1 VAAQAGTGG
10 EDREGIL
17 HISQSGVPRSRLF
30 ESEEIG
36 RKSMKEKAIVTAAI
50 TGGIHTPTMSDYLPI
65 TPKQISDEAVRAYE
79 AGAAVCHIHA
89 RNPETGM
96 PSPDLNL
103 MKEIITGI
111 KSRCNIV
118 VCITTG
124 GGLGMTTEQR
134 VAPVTLYG
142 PELASFNAGSI
153 NFALFPAI
161 QRFKEWKFE
170 WEKQYL
176 GMTEDFI
183 YANTFKSMKEYCGKF
198 NERGTKPEFEIFDAG
213 MVNNVAFM
221 IQAGYVKKPVYIQF
235 VMGVLGGI
243 TPSPEN
249 LLFLVDYAKKLIGD
263 FEFSVCVA
271 GRAQFPICTQSL
283 LIGGNARVGLED
295 NLYLEKGQVAKS
307 NAEQVAKMVRIAR
320 ELGIDPATP
329 DEARSILGLK
339 GIDKVNF

>member
-1 VAAQAGTGG
+1 
-10 EDREGIL
+10 
-17 HISQSGVPRSRLF
+17 
-30 ESEEIG
+30 
-36 RKSMKEKAIVTAAI
+36 MKEKAVITAAI
-50 TGGIHTPTMSDYLPI
+50 TGSIHTPTMSDYLPI
-65 TPKQISDEAVRAYE
+65 TPDQIVDAAVGAYE

-89 RNPETGM
+89 RNPETGV
-96 PSPDLNL
+96 PVPDVNL
-103 MKEIITGI
+103 MKKIITKI

-118 VCITTG
+118 ICITTG

-134 VAPVTLYG
+134 VAPVTLYK

-153 NFALFPAI
+153 NFALFPVI
-161 QRFKEWKFE
+161 PRYKEWKFE

-183 YANTFKSMKEYCGKF
+183 FANTFKSMKEYCAKF
-198 NERGTKPEFEIFDAG
+198 NEVGTKPEFEIYDSG

-221 IQAGYVKKPVYIQF
+221 IQAGYIKKPVYIQF

-249 LLFLVDYAKKLIGD
+249 LMFLVDYANKMIGD

-283 LIGGNARVGLED
+283 LIGGNVRVGLED
-295 NLYLEKGQVAKS
+295 NIYLEKGRMAKS
-307 NAEQVAKMVRIAR
+307 NAEQVAKIARIAR
-320 ELGIDPATP
+320 ELGIEPATP
-329 DEARSILGLK
+329 DEARNILRLK
-339 GIDKVNF
+339 GFDKVNF